1 MVHKVSFAQTSNI
14 CVIMSNRPALHSFHI
29 PVMGVAYTIDSPLR
43 VAEYGIS
50 SVISLVDDMLMEK
63 MRELYSKKFELPFS
77 PITSS
82 DFDARAKRIT
92 SYLNMVDTIVKA
104 KVDELLA
111 KKSKVDLSRFS
122 EYLPNTSAIK
132 EELNKVIESGTTST
146 KDFWNKLKENLSS
159 GLIDVNIMTKVDR
172 ENYHH
177 GEKLGDE
184 FNDAHAALRG
194 FAQSS
199 LASSIVL
206 SAGMSPKLYGYL
218 ESFEDFYPNANF
230 ELKKKVTL
238 KVSDFRSALIQGKFL
253 AKKGIWVSEYRI
265 ESGLNCG
272 GHAFA
277 SDGLLL
283 GPILQEFA
291 ENRKMLVESTIE
303 MYTKALTEKGKF
315 VPPTPPE
322 LKISVQGGVG
332 THEEHQMLI
341 DKFNVDSVGWGSPF
355 LLVKEAT
362 CVDDDTRKRLV
373 DAREDDLYLS
383 NISPLGVK
391 FNTLRGSS
399 KEVERDML
407 IEKGTPGSYCPKH
420 YLALN
425 KEYSTRGECTA
436 SISFIK
442 KKVEELKAKN
452 LSEVE
457 FNREYKKITEKSC
470 ICIGLATSAF
480 IEHGIDGGKDYKG
493 ITICPGPN
501 LAYFTK
507 EVSLKEMI
515 GHIYGT
521 NNVIERTDRPHM
533 FIKELTLYVSYLK
546 NKIAESTA
554 EISAK
559 EVKFFSTFKENLL
572 KGIEYYK
579 SFYTESTEEGKK
591 SLKCLLEVENEVS
604 SI

>member
-1 MVHKVSFAQTSNI
+1 MFNK
-14 CVIMSNRPALHSFHI
+14 PALHSFHI

-77 PITSS
+77 PISSS
-82 DFDARAKRIT
+82 DIDARAKRIT
-92 SYLNMVDTIVKA
+92 SYLNMVDSIVKA
-104 KVDELLA
+104 KIDELLN
-111 KKSKVDLSRFS
+111 KKSKVDLHRFS
-122 EYLPNTSAIK
+122 ELLPNTSTIK
-132 EELNKVIESGTTST
+132 LELNRVIENKTNST
-146 KDFWNKLKENLSS
+146 KEFWNKLKESLTS
-159 GLIDVNIMTKVDR
+159 GLIDVNIMTKVDK
-172 ENYHH
+172 ENYHN
-177 GEKLGDE
+177 GEKLSDE
-184 FNDAHAALRG
+184 YNDAHAALRG

-199 LASSIVL
+199 LESSIVL
-206 SAGMSPKLYGYL
+206 SAGMNPKLYGYI
-218 ESFEDFYPNANF
+218 ESFDDFYPNANF

-291 ENRKMLVESTIE
+291 DNREMLVSSNFE
-303 MYTKALTEKGKF
+303 MYTKALADKGKD
-315 VPPTPPE
+315 VPSTPPE

-332 THEEHQMLI
+332 THEEHQMLL
-341 DKFNVDSVGWGSPF
+341 DKYKVDSVGWGSPF

-362 CVDDDTRKRLV
+362 CVDDATRKRLA
-373 DAREDDLYLS
+373 DAREEDLYLS
-383 NISPLGVK
+383 NISPLGVM
-391 FNTLRGSS
+391 FNNLRGSS

-407 IEKGTPGSYCPKH
+407 IAQGKPGSYCPKRF
-420 YLALN
+420 LALN
-425 KEYSTRGECTA
+425 KEYSERGECTA

-442 KKVEELKAKN
+442 KKVDELKAKN
-452 LSEVE
+452 LPKEE
-457 FNREYKKITEKSC
+457 FDKEYKKITEKSC
-470 ICIGLATSAF
+470 LCIGLVTSAF
-480 IEHGIDGGKDYKG
+480 LEHGIDGGKDYNG

-501 LAYFTK
+501 TAYFTK
-507 EVSLKEMI
+507 ETTLKEMV

-554 EISAK
+554 EISSK
-559 EVKFFSTFKENLL
+559 EAKFFNTFKENLL

-579 SFYTESTEEGKK
+579 SFFTEATAESKQ
-591 SLKCLLEVENEVS
+591 SLEHLFNIEKEVDR
-604 SI
+604 IC

>member
-1 MVHKVSFAQTSNI
+1 MFDK
-14 CVIMSNRPALHSFHI
+14 PALHSFHI

-50 SVISLVDDMLMEK
+50 SVISLVDDLLMEK
-63 MRELYSKKFELPFS
+63 MRELYSKKFELPFT
-77 PITSS
+77 PISSS

-92 SYLNMVDTIVKA
+92 SYLNMMDTVIKA
-104 KVDELLA
+104 KVDELLN
-111 KKSKVDLSRFS
+111 KKSKVDLRRFS
-122 EYLPNTSAIK
+122 DLLPNTSAIK
-132 EELNKVIESGTTST
+132 LELNRVIENQTNST
-146 KDFWNKLKENLSS
+146 KEFWNRLKENLTS
-159 GLIDVNIMTKVDR
+159 GLIDVNIMTKVDK
-172 ENYHH
+172 ENYHN
-177 GEKLGDE
+177 GEKLSDE
-184 FNDAHAALRG
+184 YNDAHAALRG

-199 LASSIVL
+199 LESSIVL
-206 SAGMSPKLYGYL
+206 SAGMNPKLYGYL
-218 ESFEDFYPNANF
+218 EAFDDFYPNASF

-253 AKKGIWVSEYRI
+253 AKKGIWISEYRI

-291 ENRKMLVESTIE
+291 DNREMLVSSNFEL
-303 MYTKALTEKGKF
+303 YTKALTEKGKP
-315 VPPTPPE
+315 VPTTPPE

-341 DKFNVDSVGWGSPF
+341 DSYKVDSVGWGSPF

-362 CVDDDTRKRLV
+362 CVDDDTRKRLA
-373 DAREDDLYLS
+373 DSREEDLYLS
-383 NISPLGVK
+383 NISPLGVM
-391 FNTLRGSS
+391 FNNLRGSS
-399 KEVERDML
+399 KEIERDML
-407 IEKGTPGSYCPKH
+407 IAKGKPGSYCPKR

-425 KEYSTRGECTA
+425 KEYSERGECTA

-442 KKVEELKAKN
+442 KKVDELKAKN
-452 LSEVE
+452 LPQA
-457 FNREYKKITEKSC
+457 EYDKEYNKITEKSC
-470 ICIGLATSAF
+470 LCIGLVTSAF
-480 IEHGIDGGKDYKG
+480 IEHGIDGGKDYNG

-501 LAYFTK
+501 TAYFTK
-507 EVSLKEMI
+507 EATLKEMV

-521 NNVIERTDRPHM
+521 NNVLERTDRPHM

-546 NKIAESTA
+546 DKVAESTA
-554 EISAK
+554 EINSK
-559 EVKFFSTFKENLL
+559 EAKFFSAFKDNLL

-579 SFYTESTEEGKK
+579 SFFTEATADGKQ
-591 SLKCLLEVENEVS
+591 SLKRLFDIEKEVS
-604 SI
+604 SIC

>member
-1 MVHKVSFAQTSNI
+1 MFDK
-14 CVIMSNRPALHSFHI
+14 PALHSFHI

-50 SVISLVDDMLMEK
+50 SVISLVDDLLMEK
-63 MRELYSKKFELPFS
+63 MRELYSKKFELPFT
-77 PITSS
+77 PISSS

-92 SYLNMVDTIVKA
+92 SYLNMMDTVIKA
-104 KVDELLA
+104 KVDELLN
-111 KKSKVDLSRFS
+111 KKSKVDLRRFS
-122 EYLPNTSAIK
+122 DLLPNTSAIK
-132 EELNKVIESGTTST
+132 LELNRVIENQTNST
-146 KDFWNKLKENLSS
+146 KEFWNRLKENLTS
-159 GLIDVNIMTKVDR
+159 GLIDVNIMTKVDK
-172 ENYHH
+172 ENYHN
-177 GEKLGDE
+177 GEKLSDE
-184 FNDAHAALRG
+184 YNDAHAALRG

-199 LASSIVL
+199 LESSIVL
-206 SAGMSPKLYGYL
+206 SAGMNPKLYGYL
-218 ESFEDFYPNANF
+218 EAFDDFYPNASF

-253 AKKGIWVSEYRI
+253 AKKGIWISEYRI

-291 ENRKMLVESTIE
+291 DNREMLVSSNFEL
-303 MYTKALTEKGKF
+303 YTKALTEKGKP
-315 VPPTPPE
+315 VPTTPPE

-341 DKFNVDSVGWGSPF
+341 DSYKVDSVGWGSPF

-362 CVDDDTRKRLV
+362 CVDDDTRKRLA
-373 DAREDDLYLS
+373 DSREEDLYLS
-383 NISPLGVK
+383 NISPLGVM
-391 FNTLRGSS
+391 FNNLRGSS

-407 IEKGTPGSYCPKH
+407 IAKGKPGSYCPKR

-425 KEYSTRGECTA
+425 KEYSERGECTA

-442 KKVEELKAKN
+442 KKVDELKEKN
-452 LSEVE
+452 LPQA
-457 FNREYKKITEKSC
+457 EYDKEYNKITEKSC
-470 ICIGLATSAF
+470 LCIGLVTSAF
-480 IEHGIDGGKDYKG
+480 IEHGIDGGKDYNG

-501 LAYFTK
+501 TAYFTK
-507 EVSLKEMI
+507 EATLKEMV

-521 NNVIERTDRPHM
+521 NNVLERTDRPHM

-546 NKIAESTA
+546 DKVAESTA
-554 EISAK
+554 EINSK
-559 EVKFFSTFKENLL
+559 EAKFFSAFKDNLL

-579 SFYTESTEEGKK
+579 SFFTEATAEGKQ
-591 SLKCLLEVENEVS
+591 SLNRLFDIEKEVS
-604 SI
+604 SIC